1 MDRRSLEIARQL
13 RKESEKYLK
22 VIDMRIFGSRIR
34 DDFEEDS
41 DLDVYIE
48 LEEALLVDKQFVGSK
63 HSGVLS
69 FFDKEFVDKGVFPKR
84 FSEIFHKTFD
94 MRGKSDYKEFVE
106 YSYEKME
113 SLLSEAKKFV
123 S

>member
-22 VIDMRIFGSRIR
+22 VIDMRIFGSRTR